1 MSSWFAVIA
10 ASLAVFSWKLFG
22 YLVPRRLL
30 ESEFLNKLA
39 GYLTISL
46 MAGLVG
52 VQTFVTSSGKG
63 SGQQVVLDER
73 VPALLVA
80 MLLLKF
86 KTPFIVV
93 VIVSAV
99 VAASLRL
106 IF

>member
-1 MSSWFAVIA
+1 MSPWFAVIA

-22 YLVPRRLL
+22 YLLPRRLL
-30 ESEFLNKLA
+30 ESDFLNKLA

-52 VQTFVTSSGKG
+52 VQTFVSSAGKDA
-63 SGQQVVLDER
+63 GQQVVLDER

-80 MLLLKF
+80 MLLLKL
-86 KTPFIVV
+86 KAPFIVI
-93 VIVSAV
+93 VIVAAA